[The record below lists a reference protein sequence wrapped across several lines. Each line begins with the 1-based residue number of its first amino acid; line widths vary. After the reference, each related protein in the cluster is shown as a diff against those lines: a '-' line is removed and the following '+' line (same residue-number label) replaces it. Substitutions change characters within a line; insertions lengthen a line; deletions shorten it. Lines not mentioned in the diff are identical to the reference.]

1 MTKNNIM
8 ATFKSAVK
16 TIPASVQS
24 VYASLSNL
32 SNFATFAESA
42 PADLR
47 GKVDFE
53 VKDDFFTIKTNQIG
67 DISFVMSKKVEDKLI
82 TLETVSGSS
91 PLPFAIDLNME
102 ESGEATNVFVETRI
116 ELNPIVKA
124 MVSKPIQDMTDKFAE
139 LLTILSYSK

>member
-1 MTKNNIM
+1 M
-8 ATFKSAVK
+8 
-16 TIPASVQS
+16 
-24 VYASLSNL
+24 
-32 SNFATFAESA
+32 
-42 PADLR
+42 
-47 GKVDFE
+47 
-53 VKDDFFTIKTNQIG
+53 
-67 DISFVMSKKVEDKLI
+67 EDKLI

-139 LLTILSYSK
+139 LLTILPYSK